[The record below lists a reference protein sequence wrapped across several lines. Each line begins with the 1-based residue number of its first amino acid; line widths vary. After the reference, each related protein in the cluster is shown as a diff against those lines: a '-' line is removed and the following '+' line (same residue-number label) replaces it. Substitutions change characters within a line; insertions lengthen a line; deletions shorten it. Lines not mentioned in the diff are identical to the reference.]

1 MQLHYLCG
9 FLDCEAVLAAHDV
22 APGEMLREGCTV
34 HTILLSEVSDAETSE
49 VIVDKSIYFC
59 GGERGLRFSNPPYA
73 RPSYVVN
80 RGIIGPLRYPVYPS
94 FPARNQRFQLRGGV

>member
-22 APGEMLREGCTV
+22 APGEMLRDGCTV

-59 GGERGLRFSNPPYA
+59 GGEKGLRFSNPPYA